1 MTTSDG
7 RDYWAVHRGVV
18 GGKQRTPMSWF
29 HSSGV
34 RIRTVPRSGG
44 AFLLA
49 PQAGYTIL
57 IYDARFAELDMES
70 RHGDRKIQAAPDR
83 RDSDQ
88 V

>member
-1 MTTSDG
+1 MCEPDG
-7 RDYWAVHRGVV
+7 LRFLPTGPVL
-18 GGKQRTPMSWF
+18 
-29 HSSGV
+29 
-34 RIRTVPRSGG
+34 SGG

-49 PQAGYTIL
+49 SQAGYAIL
-57 IYDARFAELDMES
+57 LYDARFAVLDMED

>member
-1 MTTSDG
+1 MN
-7 RDYWAVHRGVV
+7 
-18 GGKQRTPMSWF
+18 
-29 HSSGV
+29 
-34 RIRTVPRSGG
+34 RSGG

-49 PQAGYTIL
+49 PQAGYAIL
-57 IYDARFAELDMES
+57 IYDARFAELDMEG